1 MGLGGEG
8 REMTEAQK
16 GVLLSASH
24 LRLSTYTQLRPE
36 TLIELN
42 FFLSKG
48 FPGRI
53 TSPASPD
60 STRGRTVLAM
70 A

>member
-1 MGLGGEG
+1 
-8 REMTEAQK
+8 MTEAQK

-24 LRLSTYTQLRPE
+24 LRLRLSTYTQLRPE

-60 STRGRTVLAM
+60 STRGRTVLVM